1 MRRPASAYFPL
12 GTMGFMPIDALP
24 TGLAAGFRSEPAGT
38 HTSRTI
44 MLGELQA
51 LLAVVRPG
59 AGYASYQD
67 AAVELNAVHKAT
79 RATREKT
86 FRHLREL
93 YALSP
98 NVLLFRALVDL
109 WDQDAAGR
117 PLLALLCAA
126 ARDPLLLAA
135 AERILAAQVGEPVTS
150 AELEQAVD
158 LAFPGRF
165 RPDTLAR
172 TGRNLASSFTQSG
185 HLSGRT
191 GKLRARATCTPA
203 TTAYA
208 LLLGYVCGARG
219 DGLFQTVWASLCDAP
234 GHVLR
239 AQTESAAKLG
249 YLEYRHAGGVTEVGF
264 QHLLRAQETAA

>member
-1 MRRPASAYFPL
+1 MRIDIPPSAV
-12 GTMGFMPIDALP
+12 M
-24 TGLAAGFRSEPAGT
+24 AGFRCEPAGT

-44 MLGELQA
+44 MLGELQE
-51 LLAVVRPG
+51 LLDAVPPG
-59 AGYASYQD
+59 SVYACYQA

-98 NVLLFRALVDL
+98 HVLLFRTLADL
-109 WDQDAAGR
+109 WGQDAAGR
-117 PLLALLCAA
+117 PLLAVLCAA
-126 ARDPLLLAA
+126 ARDPLLRAA
-135 AERILAAQVGEPVTS
+135 SERILEAQGGERVTS
-150 AELEQAVD
+150 LELAQAVE

-185 HLSGRT
+185 HLVGRT
-191 GKLRARATCTPA
+191 GKLRACVTGTPA
-203 TTAYA
+203 ATTYA
-208 LLLGYVCGARG
+208 LLLGYMCGARG
-219 DGLFQTVWASLCDAP
+219 DALFQTVWASLCDAP

-239 AQTESAAKLG
+239 SHAETSAKLG

-264 QHLLRAQETAA
+264 QHLLRAEGTA